1 MMTSRSHNTI
11 LGLDLGGAGL
21 ALPDRSL
28 HFACEARQM
37 LGEFLEQCALTG
49 AVARSLINI
58 FICPG
63 GRRKLSAFRLV
74 DEASP
79 IQIG

>member
-1 MMTSRSHNTI
+1 
-11 LGLDLGGAGL
+11 
-21 ALPDRSL
+21 
-28 HFACEARQM
+28 M
-37 LGEFLEQCALTG
+37 LSEFLEQCALTG

-63 GRRKLSAFRLV
+63 GRRKSAAFRLV
-74 DEASP
+74 DEATGDP